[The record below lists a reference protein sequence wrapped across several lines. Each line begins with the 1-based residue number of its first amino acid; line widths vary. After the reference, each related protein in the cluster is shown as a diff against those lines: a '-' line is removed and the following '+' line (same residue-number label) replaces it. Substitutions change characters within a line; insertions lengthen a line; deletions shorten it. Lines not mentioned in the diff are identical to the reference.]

1 MEGLQKEWRAS
12 DAMPWEEDNNTDT
25 ISDMLCC
32 LVLRYDDVM
41 AYCYKRQKELYEPLG
56 VYLSRVFKTQEK
68 MYDFSLSGEIDETIE
83 VDEEELNRYYEKY
96 YLLTVAELEEAQKN
110 ERLSL

>member
-12 DAMPWEEDNNTDT
+12 DPMPWEEDKNTAP

-56 VYLSRVFKTQEK
+56 VYLSRVFKTQEE
-68 MYDFSLSGEIDETIE
+68 MCDFTLGGEIDETIE
-83 VDEEELNRYYEKY
+83 IDEEELKRYYEKY
-96 YLLTVAELEEAQKN
+96 YLHTVAELMEAQKN
-110 ERLSL
+110 EQISL

>member
-12 DAMPWEEDNNTDT
+12 DPMPWEEDKNTDP

-41 AYCYKRQKELYEPLG
+41 AYCYKKQKKLYEPLG
-56 VYLSRVFKTQEK
+56 AYLSRVLKHRRKCTT
-68 MYDFSLSGEIDETIE
+68 LA
-83 VDEEELNRYYEKY
+83 L
-96 YLLTVAELEEAQKN
+96 A
-110 ERLSL
+110 ERLTKR

>member
-1 MEGLQKEWRAS
+1 
-12 DAMPWEEDNNTDT
+12 
-25 ISDMLCC
+25 
-32 LVLRYDDVM
+32 
-41 AYCYKRQKELYEPLG
+41 
-56 VYLSRVFKTQEK
+56 

-110 ERLSL
+110 EQISL